1 MGDAIPTGTPSWARP
16 STGAGPALIFENIQ
30 RAFGED
36 LPLKD
41 PEWILRGAQKS
52 LRRLKTPKAQSR
64 IITRASGELRLLYHE
79 TRARIGR
86 MERNG
91 EVDDPDACYEYLE
104 RIELALMRLELLTR
118 RVETTWIEGEDM
130 RQESMQLRGKPLI
143 PQGESIEQ
151 RDAPEFM
158 DVEELA
164 AFLHVSSSTIYHRTR
179 SGDIPTRRIGARLLF
194 SREEIKAWLAL
205 GKCDIRLGST

>member
-1 MGDAIPTGTPSWARP
+1 MGEAIPTSTPSWAMP
-16 STGAGPALIFENIQ
+16 SAGAGPALVFEAIQ
-30 RAFGED
+30 HAFGED

-41 PEWILRGAQKS
+41 PERILRRAQKN
-52 LRRLKTPKAQSR
+52 LVRLKTPNARSR
-64 IITRASGELRLLYHE
+64 IITQASSELKLLHHE

-118 RVETTWIEGEDM
+118 RVETTWIEGEDR
-130 RQESMQLRGKPLI
+130 RQESAALRGKPLL

-164 AFLHVSSSTIYHRTR
+164 AFLHVSPSTIYHRTR

-194 SREEIKAWLAL
+194 SKEEIKAWLTSA
-205 GKCDIRLGST
+205 KSGSTSAA

>member
-1 MGDAIPTGTPSWARP
+1 MDEAVPTGTPSWARP
-16 STGAGPALIFENIQ
+16 SAGAGPALIFENIQ

-36 LPLKD
+36 LPFKD
-41 PEWILRGAQKS
+41 PERILRGAQKS

-64 IITRASGELRLLYHE
+64 IITQASGELRLLYHE

-86 MERNG
+86 MERHG

-118 RVETTWIEGEDM
+118 KVETTANEQEDS
-130 RQESMQLRGKPLI
+130 RQESTPLRGKPLL

-164 AFLHVSSSTIYHRTR
+164 AFLHVSPSTIYHRTR

-194 SREEIKAWLAL
+194 SKEEIKAWLTSA
-205 GKCDIRLGST
+205 KPGSTSAA

>member
-1 MGDAIPTGTPSWARP
+1 MDEAVPTGTPSWARP
-16 STGAGPALIFENIQ
+16 SAGAGPALIFENIQ

-41 PEWILRGAQKS
+41 PERILRGAQKS
-52 LRRLKTPKAQSR
+52 FRRLKTPKAQSR
-64 IITRASGELRLLYHE
+64 IITQASSELRLLYHE

-194 SREEIKAWLAL
+194 SKEEIKAWLTSA
-205 GKCDIRLGST
+205 KSGSSSAA